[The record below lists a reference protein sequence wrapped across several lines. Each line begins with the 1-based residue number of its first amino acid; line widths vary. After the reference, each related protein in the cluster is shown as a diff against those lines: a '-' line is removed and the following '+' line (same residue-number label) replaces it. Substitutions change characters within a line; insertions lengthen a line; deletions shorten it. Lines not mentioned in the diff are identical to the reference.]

1 MSEIAKQYREDL
13 KELNHPLYRF
23 YLRFDIAV
31 DLFLA
36 RHPRFTKLSLVVFV
50 VLVEFEFCRAI
61 LLHL

>member
-23 YLRFDIAV
+23 LLRCDIAM

-36 RHPRFTKLSLVVFV
+36 RHPRFTKLSLVLV
-50 VLVEFEFCRAI
+50 VILVELEFCRA
-61 LLHL
+61 LLSL

>member
-23 YLRFDIAV
+23 LLRCDIAM

-50 VLVEFEFCRAI
+50 VLVELEFCRV
-61 LLHL
+61 LLGL

>member
-13 KELNHPLYRF
+13 KELNFPLYRF

-50 VLVEFEFCRAI
+50 VLVELEFCRV
-61 LLHL
+61 LLGL

>member
-23 YLRFDIAV
+23 YLRLDIAV

-50 VLVEFEFCRAI
+50 VLVELEFCRV
-61 LLHL
+61 LLGL

>member
-36 RHPRFTKLSLVVFV
+36 RHPRFTKLSLVVFII
-50 VLVEFEFCRAI
+50 LVELEFCRV
-61 LLHL
+61 LLGL

>member
-36 RHPRFTKLSLVVFV
+36 HHPRFTKLSLVVFV
-50 VLVEFEFCRAI
+50 VLVELEFCRV
-61 LLHL
+61 LLGL